1 MWFEIYLVFR
11 FRPLRK
17 KDPLIVVYDKFQLL
31 FVLFPIRSSR
41 REVSRWM
48 SFLKAALFSLPCQVC
63 NKLQTSVHGKTAQ
76 AATLLL
82 VVSLITIEFSRCHLN
97 PPWKEARNQN

>member
-11 FRPLRK
+11 FCPLRK

-31 FVLFPIRSSR
+31 FVLFPIRSSTHEVS
-41 REVSRWM
+41 REVS
-48 SFLKAALFSLPCQVC
+48 SLKAALFFLPCQVC
-63 NKLQTSVHGKTAQ
+63 NKLESEHGKTAQ

-82 VVSLITIEFSRCHLN
+82 EVYLITV
-97 PPWKEARNQN
+97 